1 MKNLYKILM
10 AFVAVLAI
18 SCNADDVESRPVIET
33 VDAPVLLNPN
43 SDFTIVLSKETEND
57 IATTVVWDDAKYEGL
72 QTVVNYTIEVA
83 KQGTDFASPITVS
96 TTTERYKALTVSEL
110 NSALVNGGF
119 TEKVENK
126 VDIRI
131 KSVVGATGLP
141 QYSNSYT
148 ITATPYHVP
157 LASSHWLVGAATPG
171 GWTWSGDA
179 ETEFPLVVGTTNV
192 YKVTIVLKSGEAF
205 REFLGNNFTSDGNW
219 DASHNYTY
227 YSNLGYTIDDE
238 LVNANDGDSNFKYTG
253 PTGSR
258 VLTIDNGA
266 KKITLD

>member
-1 MKNLYKILM
+1 MKNIYKILI
-10 AFVAVLAI
+10 AFIGVLAV
-18 SCNADDVESRPVIET
+18 SCNADDVEDRPVIEAAT
-33 VDAPVLLNPN
+33 APVLLNPK
-43 SDFTIVLSKETEND
+43 SDFTIVLSKETENEV
-57 IATTVVWDDAKYEGL
+57 ATTVVWDNAAYTGM
-72 QTVVNYTIEVA
+72 QTVVNYTVEIA
-83 KQGTDFASPITVS
+83 KAGTKFAAPITV
-96 TTTERYKALTVSEL
+96 TNTTEKFVALTVSEL

-119 TEKVENK
+119 VEKEANK

-131 KSVVGATGLP
+131 KAVVGASGLP
-141 QYSNSYT
+141 QYSNFYT

-171 GWTWSGDA
+171 GWTWAGDA

-219 DASHNYTY
+219 DQSHNYTY

-238 LVNANDGDSNFKYTG
+238 LVNAGDGDSNFKYTG
-253 PTGSR
+253 PTGPR

>member
-1 MKNLYKILM
+1 MKNIYKILI
-10 AFVAVLAI
+10 AFVGVLAV
-18 SCNADDVESRPVIET
+18 SCNADDVEDRPVIEAAA
-33 VDAPVLLNPN
+33 APELLTPK
-43 SDFTIVLSKETEND
+43 SDFSIVLSKDTENNV
-57 IATTVVWDDAKYEGL
+57 ATTVIWNDAQYDGT

-83 KQGTDFASPITVS
+83 KAGTNFATPVIVTN
-96 TTTERYKALTVSEL
+96 TTERFKSLTVAEL

-119 TEKVENK
+119 IEKEENK

-131 KSVVGATGLP
+131 KSVVGASGLP
-141 QYSNSYT
+141 QYSNFYT

-171 GWTWSGDA
+171 GWTWAGDA
-179 ETEFPLVVGTTNV
+179 ETEFPLVVGQTNV
-192 YKVTIVLKSGEAF
+192 YQVTVVLKSGEAF

-227 YSNLGYTIDDE
+227 YSGLGYTIDSE
-238 LVNANDGDSNFKYTG
+238 LENAGDGDSNFKYTG

-258 VLTIDNGA
+258 VLKIDNTA
-266 KKITLD
+266 KTITLD